1 MQIKLALRL
10 LRFNGLLD
18 FLLVALR
25 EEDVAA
31 QGDHR
36 LVVLLVDLVAVRV
49 LVEELGPRHPD
60 SVRSMMRF

>member
-1 MQIKLALRL
+1 MLDD
-10 LRFNGLLD
+10 LLD

-25 EEDVAA
+25 KEDVAA
-31 QGDHR
+31 QGDHG